1 LGRETIP
8 APEGRKIPGI
18 EGSAAPLGLIPQTQ
32 RPPTAHAVGYRLSAL
47 RAWDSGR
54 SIRGAGRRCGFK
66 RRALR
71 VCEGAEHRQSAAP
84 GISRGLLRAWR
95 RRVHAQD
102 FTTSDAFT
110 FPRPLSFTAANAE
123 RIKPWTPVSSVEAMS
138 FASSADSV
146 RLRRSS
152 VRIPKSATHFD
163 N

>member
-1 LGRETIP
+1 MIAQGVSPGLCRETNP

-18 EGSAAPLGLIPQTQ
+18 EDSVAPLGLIPHTQ

-47 RAWDSGR
+47 RA
-54 SIRGAGRRCGFK
+54 CG
-66 RRALR
+66 
-71 VCEGAEHRQSAAP
+71 GAEHRQSATP

-123 RIKPWTPVSSVEAMS
+123 RIKPWTPVSSVDAIS
-138 FASSADSV
+138 FASRADSV

-152 VRIPKSATHFD
+152 VRMPKSATHFD